1 MLDQI
6 NPEDRMNFRLILRKT
21 ALIQEHLESM
31 QRDSFGIEFDAWK
44 IEVDEIWKNIFQVIN
59 LLGEES
65 QKIVL
70 VNIQEEWVNYISHY
84 GVLDFNQDGG

>member
-31 QRDSFGIEFDAWK
+31 QGDSFGS
-44 IEVDEIWKNIFQVIN
+44 EIH
-59 LLGEES
+59 
-65 QKIVL
+65 
-70 VNIQEEWVNYISHY
+70 EW
-84 GVLDFNQDGG
+84 